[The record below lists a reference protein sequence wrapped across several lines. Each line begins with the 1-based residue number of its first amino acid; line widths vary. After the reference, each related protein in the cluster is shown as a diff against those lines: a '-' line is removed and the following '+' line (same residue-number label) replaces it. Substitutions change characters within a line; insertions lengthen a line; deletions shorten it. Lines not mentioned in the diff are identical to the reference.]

1 MEEMQLLLRSHSRQS
16 EEEKYSG
23 FFLSPALAPKASVP
37 HCPNILRNHM
47 GKGIWEIYLTGASP
61 VLQNSRVRVG
71 DRSKGQEAS
80 AQHT

>member
-1 MEEMQLLLRSHSRQS
+1 MEEMQLLLGSHSRQS

-47 GKGIWEIYLTGASP
+47 GKGTWEIYLAGASP
-61 VLQNSRVRVG
+61 VLQNRVG